1 MELGISPIVTA
12 SMIMQLL
19 AGVKIIDVDQSLKED
34 RMLFSAAQK
43 FVGLLITIGEACAYV
58 LSGMYGDLQQ
68 IGSLNA
74 ILIII
79 QLVFAGI
86 LVILLDELM
95 QKGYGIGSGIS
106 LFIATNICESILW
119 KSFSPITLSHEG
131 GVEYEGAIIALFHSL
146 IVKPNKLNAIEH
158 AFFRPTGSNLS
169 NLIAT
174 IIVFLIVIYFQGFRV
189 ELNIT
194 SRKVKGYQQKY
205 PIKLFYTSNVPI
217 ILQTALISN
226 LYFVSQIIYKK
237 FKGNFLVQLLGVWQ
251 EHEAGGQSYPVGGL
265 AYYMSPPREISDLV
279 TDPLHSLFYIVFVLT
294 ICSWFSRLWVDVSG
308 QSAKDVAQQLKDQDM
323 TIQSQQRE
331 GGIVKELNR
340 YIPAAA
346 AFGGLCIGAL
356 TIVADLLGAIGSG
369 TGILLAVTI
378 IYQCIET
385 INKESGNPSEL
396 LFG

>member
-1 MELGISPIVTA
+1 MYPDSLYLPLSFSYANFRIV
-12 SMIMQLL
+12 L
-19 AGVKIIDVDQSLKED
+19 
-34 RMLFSAAQK
+34 
-43 FVGLLITIGEACAYV
+43 GLLITIGEAVAYV
-58 LSGMYGDLQQ
+58 LSGMYGDIQQ
-68 IGSLNA
+68 IGALNA
-74 ILIII
+74 VLIIV
-79 QLVFAGI
+79 QLVFAGV

-106 LFIATNICESILW
+106 LFIATNISESILW
-119 KSFSPITLSHEG
+119 KSFSPITMSHEG

-158 AFFRPTGSNLS
+158 AFFRPTGANLS

-174 IIVFLIVIYFQGFRV
+174 VIVFLIVIYFQGFRV
-189 ELNIT
+189 ELNLM
-194 SRKVKGYQQKY
+194 SRKVKGYQSKY
-205 PIKLFYTSNVPI
+205 PIKLFYTSNIPI
-217 ILQTALISN
+217 ILQTALVAN
-226 LYFVSQIIYKK
+226 LYFVSQIIYKR
-237 FKGNFLVQLLGVWQ
+237 FKGNFLVRMLGTWQ

-265 AYYMSPPREISDLV
+265 AYYMSPPREISDLI
-279 TDPLHSLFYIVFVLT
+279 TDPIHSLFYIAFVLV
-294 ICSWFSRLWVDVSG
+294 ICAWFSRLWVDVSG

-331 GGIVKELNR
+331 GMVVRELNR

-378 IYQCIET
+378 IYQYIEA
-385 INKESGNPSEL
+385 INKEKVKPTEL
-396 LFG
+396 FFG

>member
-1 MELGISPIVTA
+1 M
-12 SMIMQLL
+12 
-19 AGVKIIDVDQSLKED
+19 
-34 RMLFSAAQK
+34 
-43 FVGLLITIGEACAYV
+43 ITIGEAVAYV
-58 LSGMYGDLQQ
+58 LSGMYGDVEQ
-68 IGSLNA
+68 IGALNA
-74 ILIII
+74 TLIII

-106 LFIATNICESILW
+106 LFIATNISESILW

-158 AFFRPTGSNLS
+158 AFFRPTGANLS

-174 IIVFLIVIYFQGFRV
+174 VIVFLIVIYFQGFRV
-189 ELNIT
+189 ELNLVST
-194 SRKVKGYQQKY
+194 RNRGYHTTY
-205 PIKLFYTSNVPI
+205 PIKLFYTSNIPI
-217 ILQTALISN
+217 ILQTALVAN
-226 LYFVSQIIYKK
+226 LYFISQLVYKK
-237 FKGNFLVQLLGVWQ
+237 FKGNLLVRLLGTWQ

-265 AYYMSPPREISDLV
+265 AYYMSPPREISELI

-294 ICSWFSRLWVDVSG
+294 ICAWFSRLWVDVSG
-308 QSAKDVAQQLKDQDM
+308 QSAKDVAHQFEEQQM
-323 TIQSQQRE
+323 TLQTHDRKASVI
-331 GGIVKELNR
+331 KELNR

-378 IYQCIET
+378 IYQYIET
-385 INKESGNPSEL
+385 INKERMKGTDSLMG
-396 LFG
+396 